1 MSQVQQSGTPIL
13 LSSTGTISPRSG
25 TLLGWYVNSTTA
37 GTIIIKVGSSGT
49 SAGTAVTGTIT
60 PAAGFHP
67 FVAYCPDGAHAT
79 IGGTLSVTFI
89 FAAG

>member
-1 MSQVQQSGTPIL
+1 MAQVQQSGTPIL
-13 LSSTGTISPRSG
+13 LTSTGTISKVSG

-37 GTIIIKVGSSGT
+37 GTIVIRVGSAGT
-49 SAGTAVTGTIT
+49 SSGTAVTGTIT
-60 PAAGFHP
+60 PAIGFHP

-79 IGGTLSVTFI
+79 IGGTLDVTFI